1 MLLPAVTWKTE
12 MPDVQYFH
20 ACKHGFGRK
29 SFAGWSGPLELRLP
43 KSPTFPA
50 VETL

>member
-1 MLLPAVTWKTE
+1 